1 MLGTVRFFDE
11 KHGYGFITC
20 LGMEQD
26 IFVHYSQIKLK
37 GRKVLKPG
45 QDVSFILVEGEKGPS
60 AESVRL
66 TEDPD

>member
-66 TEDPD
+66 TEDPY